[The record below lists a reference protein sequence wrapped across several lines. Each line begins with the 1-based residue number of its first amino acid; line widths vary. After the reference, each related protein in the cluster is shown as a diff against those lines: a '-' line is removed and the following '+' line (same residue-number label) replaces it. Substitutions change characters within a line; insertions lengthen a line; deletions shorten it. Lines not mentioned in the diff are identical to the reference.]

1 MRVEVTLI
9 RRPPTQAPLLAGGLL
24 RRQLDP
30 PVRAKNERL
39 MRRSLTAARNI
50 EGTEFSFGHELKKN
64 SSVPLCLCGS

>member
-30 PVRAKNERL
+30 PVRAENERL

-50 EGTEFSFGHELKKN
+50 EGTVSLW
-64 SSVPLCLCGS
+64 PRCLTLDEPVA